1 MKKNTN
7 KGKKHAK
14 KMQKKYMKQRKEDN
28 KPSRSRWPTGANNR
42 TTFKD

>member
-7 KGKKHAK
+7 KAKKHAK
-14 KMQKKYMKQRKEDN
+14 KMQKKTMKQRKEDN
-28 KPSRSRWPTGANNR
+28 KPVRNKWPTGRTNR